1 MKRAARPRRAFTVI
15 ELLVALAIGAT
26 AVLIVR
32 LGVEVIAQASVSIS
46 RAARRTDREANR
58 DALVRGLLGR
68 VESGITPD
76 DRFVGD
82 AQIMAFTTWCDAPG
96 GYQSRCRIRLEAT
109 AHGSSDTIRLLM
121 PDDAVAVWT
130 DIRTIDFRY
139 LVIPTPDGWRPT
151 WNDPVR
157 APLAISIRF
166 ARDGEP
172 DSVFVRIGER
182 G

>member
-1 MKRAARPRRAFTVI
+1 MMGNQRPRRGFTI
-15 ELLVALAIGAT
+15 LELMIALAIGAM
-26 AVLIVR
+26 AVLVVR
-32 LGVEVIAQASVSIS
+32 LGVETIAQASVSLD
-46 RAARRTDREANR
+46 RVARRTDREANA

-68 VESGITPD
+68 VESGRISS

-82 AQIMAFTTWCDAPG
+82 AQAMEFTTWCDAPG
-96 GYQSRCRIRLEAT
+96 GYQERCRVRLEAT
-109 AHGSSDTIRLLM
+109 AHGSSDTIRLL
-121 PDDAVAVWT
+121 VARDTVALWT
-130 DIRTIDFRY
+130 DIRALDFRY

-151 WNDPVR
+151 WSDPVR

-166 ARDGEP
+166 ARETGP